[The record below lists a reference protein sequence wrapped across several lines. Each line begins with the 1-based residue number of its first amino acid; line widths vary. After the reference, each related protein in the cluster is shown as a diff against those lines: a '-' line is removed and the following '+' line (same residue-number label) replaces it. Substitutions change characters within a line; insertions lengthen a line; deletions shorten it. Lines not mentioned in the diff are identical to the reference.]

1 MSSVEQVAGSPSVA
15 SNSRAK
21 AAAEFVHECMF
32 PSRRG
37 VLDCWDTFIVFG
49 NDGYDLGGPPK
60 REAEMVEEYLGT
72 LGFQA
77 AEFGVSSNGYS
88 WAMVVDNYYHQPIDL
103 GKLRKILAT
112 CWDKACE
119 EAKAAKA

>member
-60 REAEMVEEYLGT
+60 REVDLVVEYLGT
-72 LGFQA
+72 LGFEA
-77 AEFGVSSNGYS
+77 AEFGVSSGGYS
-88 WAMVVDNYYHQPIDL
+88 WAVVVDYYYHKPIDL
-103 GKLRKILAT
+103 KTLRKILAM

-119 EAKAAKA
+119 EAKVAKA